1 MKLDTFGLAAVI
13 IIPVT
18 TVLVWVVAHYTL
30 PALPVLLGGVLLSLL
45 LALHIKPLPR
55 SALPAAPSRWQ
66 LALNLA
72 VFPIL
77 TLSWLLPHATLLFD
91 VVFSC
96 WIVATQT
103 LAWRHEGTLALGW
116 PQRMLWLIA
125 AAMLLLA
132 GLLANDGSV
141 LTLVFGALFGWV
153 GLSGRRP
160 RWGSPPPQA

>member
-18 TVLVWVVAHYTL
+18 TVLVWVVAHYAV
-30 PALPVLLGGVLLSLL
+30 PPHPILLGGILLSLL
-45 LALHIKPLPR
+45 LALRIKPLPR

-77 TLSWLLPHATLLFD
+77 TLPWLLPHATLLFD
-91 VVFSC
+91 VVFSG

-103 LAWRHEGTLALGW
+103 LAWRQEGTLTLGW
-116 PQRMLWLIA
+116 PQRTLWLIA

-132 GLLANDGSV
+132 GLLASDRSV
-141 LTLVFGALFGWV
+141 LALVFGVLCGWV

>member
-13 IIPVT
+13 ILPVT
-18 TVLVWVVAHYTL
+18 AVLAWVVAHFAL
-30 PALPVLLGGVLLSLL
+30 PALPVLLGGVLLSML
-45 LALHIKPLPR
+45 LALRIKPLPW
-55 SALPAAPSRWQ
+55 SALPTVPSRWQ
-66 LALNLA
+66 QALNLA
-72 VFPIL
+72 VWPIL
-77 TLSWLLPHATLLFD
+77 TLPWLLPQATLLFD

-103 LAWRHEGTLALGW
+103 LAWRKEGTLALGW

-125 AAMLLLA
+125 AAMFLLA
-132 GLLANDGSV
+132 GLLASDRSV
-141 LTLVFGALFGWV
+141 LALVFGALCGWV

>member
-77 TLSWLLPHATLLFD
+77 TLPWLLPHATLLFD
-91 VVFSC
+91 VVFSG
-96 WIVATQT
+96 WLVASQT
-103 LAWRHEGTLALGW
+103 LAWRKEGTLTLGW
-116 PQRMLWLIA
+116 PQRTLWLIA
-125 AAMLLLA
+125 ATLLLLTGIQA
-132 GLLANDGSV
+132 SNSSV
-141 LTLVFGALFGWV
+141 LPLTFGALCGWV
-153 GLSGRRP
+153 GISGRRP

>member
-18 TVLVWVVAHYTL
+18 AVLAWVVAHFAL
-30 PALPVLLGGVLLSLL
+30 PALPVLLGGVLLSML
-45 LALHIKPLPR
+45 LALRIKPLPR

-66 LALNLA
+66 QALSLAVWPILAL
-72 VFPIL
+72 P
-77 TLSWLLPHATLLFD
+77 WLLPHATLLFY
-91 VVFSC
+91 VVLSC

-103 LAWRHEGTLALGW
+103 LAWRQQGTLALGW
-116 PQRMLWLIA
+116 PQRTLWLIA

-132 GLLANDGSV
+132 GLLASDRSV
-141 LTLVFGALFGWV
+141 LALVFGALCGWV